1 MPISEDVLVVGG
13 GIAGSTAALAAAE
26 TGASVRLV
34 TYKKSTMRFASGLVD
49 ILGYTPDG
57 EGPIADPYEALHSLP
72 DDHPYSIVGEDAIR
86 EAFSLFD
93 EVAGDLYVGSHT
105 DANALLPTHGGTVK
119 PTARYPK
126 SAKHGLASDARD
138 TLLVGFESLTDLDAP
153 LAAKHMAA
161 AGVPFDVRGVT
172 VEFPVELRADAKV
185 TRFAKTLDNDTDR
198 VRRRLANAV
207 RPHLDGAERVGFPS
221 LLGDDHNDEVHE
233 ELAAELGVD
242 VFEVPMGP
250 PSLPGLRLEDRFFH
264 ALDEAGV
271 RISAGNPAVDYE
283 TDESGDRIAAVYV
296 DRKGQRVPYHAEQ
309 VVLATGGLV
318 GKGIDSSRESVEEPI
333 FGCHVPHA
341 ADRYEWF
348 DVDAFGDHPFAKFG
362 VVPDEELR
370 PTGPEGN
377 VEFENLRA
385 AGGVVGGAD
394 FAAEKSGSGISLAT
408 GLVAGRNA
416 GTEASQ

>member
-1 MPISEDVLVVGG
+1 VPISEDVVVVGG

-49 ILGYTPDG
+49 LLGYTPDG
-57 EGPIADPYEALHSLP
+57 AGPVANPYEALSDLP

-86 EAFSLFD
+86 EAFALFD
-93 EVAGDLYVGSHT
+93 EVAGDLYAGSHT
-105 DANALLPTHGGTVK
+105 DANALVPTHGGTVK

-126 SAKHGLASDARD
+126 SAANGLASDARK
-138 TLLVGFESLTDLDAP
+138 TLLVGFESLTDYDAP
-153 LAAKHMAA
+153 LAADHMAA
-161 AGVPFDVRGVT
+161 AGVPFDVSGVT

-185 TRFAKTLDNDTDR
+185 TRFAKALDRDDDR

-207 RPHLDGAERVGFPS
+207 RPQLDGAERVGFPS
-221 LLGDDHNDEVHE
+221 LLGDEKNDEVRAT
-233 ELAAELGVD
+233 LSDELGVD

-271 RISAGNPAVDYE
+271 RIAAGNHAVGYE
-283 TDESGDRIAAVYV
+283 TDDDGKRITAVYV
-296 DRKGQRVPYHAEQ
+296 DRKGQQIPYHADQ

-318 GKGIDSSRESVEEPI
+318 GKGIDSSREAVEEPV
-333 FGCHVPHA
+333 FGCHIPHSG
-341 ADRYEWF
+341 DRYDWF
-348 DVDAFGDHPFAKFG
+348 DLDAFGDHSFAKFG

-370 PTGPEGN
+370 PTGPEGT

-416 GTEASQ
+416 GTEVTQ